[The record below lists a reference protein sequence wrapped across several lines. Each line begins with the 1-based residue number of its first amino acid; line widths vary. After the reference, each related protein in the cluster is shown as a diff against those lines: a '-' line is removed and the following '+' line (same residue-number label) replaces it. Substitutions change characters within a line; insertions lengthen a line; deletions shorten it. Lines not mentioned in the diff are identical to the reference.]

1 MSRHS
6 RTVGNFRESGGSNT
20 AIGSGFR
27 ARVWRRSPVKL
38 QRLLG
43 RLEAHLLQK
52 GSMIGVGFIGH
63 GSRDDHLPSTHGLP
77 TAALKFSLSDVQ
89 TLTT

>member
-1 MSRHS
+1 
-6 RTVGNFRESGGSNT
+6 
-20 AIGSGFR
+20 
-27 ARVWRRSPVKL
+27 
-38 QRLLG
+38 
-43 RLEAHLLQK
+43 
-52 GSMIGVGFIGH
+52 MIGVGFIGH